1 MMRSFGDFRE
11 GALAVGDKPD
21 VSADSG
27 AKSRRRCVH
36 KKTHVSMISM
46 KNVRWKHF
54 LYGTPGLWF
63 RTAFINSFRI
73 WLKRRI
79 SAFCFYPI
87 VLTVITPSMPRIFSM
102 IESSILFSTSMILY
116 ATFALFWLTIAAM
129 FIFASARTV
138 VI

>member
-1 MMRSFGDFRE
+1 MASPYCYILPQRE
-11 GALAVGDKPD
+11 
-21 VSADSG
+21 
-27 AKSRRRCVH
+27 CVRNFLQIASPH
-36 KKTHVSMISM
+36 LLPSLRPKKTHVSMISM

-54 LYGTPGLWF
+54 LYGSPMVVMVQDCLYKLFPYQAEKEDLTCL
-63 RTAFINSFRI
+63 
-73 WLKRRI
+73 
-79 SAFCFYPI
+79 FYPI

-102 IESSILFSTSMILY
+102 IESSILFSTSIILY